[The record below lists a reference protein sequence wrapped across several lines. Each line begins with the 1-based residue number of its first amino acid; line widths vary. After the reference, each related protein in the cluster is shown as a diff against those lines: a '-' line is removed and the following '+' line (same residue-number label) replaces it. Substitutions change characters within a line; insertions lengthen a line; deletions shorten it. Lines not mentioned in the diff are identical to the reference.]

1 MEWYLETLPQDRSI
15 GIYWKDARKNS
26 FFSLFHTNS
35 SYFISEICL
44 YFKRVRAYWLSAGR
58 KKPGRFMNL
67 LKKKEIAVVKTDGF
81 WEFTLHLFN
90 DASLYSVSSES
101 DLDPLK
107 SHLLT
112 YALLQTVH
120 CSRRSC
126 TGFWELE
133 HLNFTWSFFVLFFK
147 MQQYMTTKVK

>member
-1 MEWYLETLPQDRSI
+1 MVFRNLATRQ
-15 GIYWKDARKNS
+15 IYWHLLEGCKKE
-26 FFSLFHTNS
+26 FVLFALPYKLQLF
-35 SYFISEICL
+35 YFRNL
-44 YFKRVRAYWLSAGR
+44 FV
-58 KKPGRFMNL
+58 L
-67 LKKKEIAVVKTDGF
+67 LKSPCILAFGREIKTWEIYEFVEEVVKTDEF

-107 SHLLT
+107 SHLVM

>member
-1 MEWYLETLPQDRSI
+1 MVFRNLATRQ
-15 GIYWKDARKNS
+15 IYWHLLEGCKKE
-26 FFSLFHTNS
+26 FVLFALPYKLQLF
-35 SYFISEICL
+35 YFRNL
-44 YFKRVRAYWLSAGR
+44 FV
-58 KKPGRFMNL
+58 L
-67 LKKKEIAVVKTDGF
+67 LKSPCILAFGREIKT
-81 WEFTLHLFN
+81 WEIYEFVEEERNCCCQNWWILRIHFAFFN

-107 SHLLT
+107 SHLVT

>member
-1 MEWYLETLPQDRSI
+1 MVFRNLATRQ
-15 GIYWKDARKNS
+15 IYWHLLEGCKKE
-26 FFSLFHTNS
+26 FVLFALPYKLQLF
-35 SYFISEICL
+35 YFRNLFVLLKSPCIL
-44 YFKRVRAYWLSAGR
+44 AFGR
-58 KKPGRFMNL
+58 EKKPGRFMNL
-67 LKKKEIAVVKTDGF
+67 LKKKEIAVVKTDEF
-81 WEFTLHLFN
+81 WEFTLHFFN